1 MIKNKK
7 VCKECGETTIRY
19 AKGLCLRCY
28 NRKRYHELKGTD
40 KYIKKRVNWR
50 NKKYKGIDW
59 LEYYRISEK
68 IYRMKKKSIPLLF
81 ELDELEKKSIHKNK
95 RNKPIRIKK
104 IRQTIFAIYDRLYVY
119 REVRN
124 NLGKKNGE

>member
-50 NKKYKGIDW
+50 NKKYVLIGLNIT
-59 LEYYRISEK
+59 EYR
-68 IYRMKKKSIPLLF
+68 KKFI
-81 ELDELEKKSIHKNK
+81 E
-95 RNKPIRIKK
+95 
-104 IRQTIFAIYDRLYVY
+104 
-119 REVRN
+119 
-124 NLGKKNGE
+124 